1 MTVEYTHTSCIQLL
15 LPATN
20 FLLYLLKHVNDRL
33 SIFAKNV
40 IQKLYNDYHDDV
52 GKLSAGNI
60 HQTSLKVEKLLLE
73 ILNQL
78 VCILAIPRT
87 SKYTTTIKYFVRE
100 KPFVNSFSYREEIS
114 SIRKLA

>member
-1 MTVEYTHTSCIQLL
+1 MEYTHTSCIQLL
-15 LPATN
+15 VPATN

-60 HQTSLKVEKLLLE
+60 HQTSLKVEKTVARNSKP
-73 ILNQL
+73 ISVYTRNTTNFQIYNNDQL
-78 VCILAIPRT
+78 FCQ
-87 SKYTTTIKYFVRE
+87 RE
-100 KPFVNSFSYREEIS
+100 TFC
-114 SIRKLA
+114 